1 MSRTSKTLLP
11 SELRTLSSIQAQL
24 ARSFLVDFIEYN
36 NPFYTVKWFHDLICS
51 TLDDLA
57 YGRTSKVMVFVPPQ
71 HGKSLIVSEN
81 FPAFLLG
88 RQPKA
93 NIVSCS
99 YSADLAQKFNR
110 KVQRLI
116 DTPKYRELFPATR
129 LNAKS
134 VASDSKGS
142 WLRNTEVFEI
152 VGHGGSFKAV
162 GIEGALTGNP
172 IDYGIIDDP
181 VKDSLEAQSASI
193 RRRNW
198 EWYNDVFCTR
208 CHNRSKKILIMTRWH
223 EDDLAGRILAKEDD
237 WKIVSLPAIR
247 EDTNNPDDPREIGSV
262 LWPERH
268 SAEKILQVKAL
279 SERTFISL
287 YQQRPA
293 PVEGGLFKRSWFKY
307 YNTKTGTPPKFDT
320 IIQSWDCTFKDA
332 LTSDFVVGTVW
343 AKAGVETYLID
354 MVRGQWSFSETVK
367 QMRLLSEKYP
377 QCDQV
382 YVEDK
387 ANGTAIIDT
396 LKQEIAGIIPVSPTE
411 SKESRASA
419 ISYVIEAGNVYFPSD
434 ANWLQSFIEEI
445 AVFPNGK
452 HDDMVDSMTQA
463 LYKLYKG
470 MSTPGLFII

>member
-1 MSRTSKTLLP
+1 
-11 SELRTLSSIQAQL
+11 
-24 ARSFLVDFIEYN
+24 
-36 NPFYTVKWFHDLICS
+36 
-51 TLDDLA
+51 
-57 YGRTSKVMVFVPPQ
+57 
-71 HGKSLIVSEN
+71 
-81 FPAFLLG
+81 
-88 RQPKA
+88 
-93 NIVSCS
+93 
-99 YSADLAQKFNR
+99 
-110 KVQRLI
+110 
-116 DTPKYRELFPATR
+116 
-129 LNAKS
+129 
-134 VASDSKGS
+134 
-142 WLRNTEVFEI
+142 
-152 VGHGGSFKAV
+152 
-162 GIEGALTGNP
+162 
-172 IDYGIIDDP
+172 
-181 VKDSLEAQSASI
+181 
-193 RRRNW
+193 
-198 EWYNDVFCTR
+198 
-208 CHNRSKKILIMTRWH
+208 MTRWH